1 MRTSFSRGT
10 EKSFNQIFS
19 LSINLKIYSCG
30 GYAAFFVFPL
40 TGAAEKHLVS
50 EKPLNKRFFKGT
62 GVVLAGIECSQKS
75 VIFANGIPAGECVD
89 FSTRSNIGTCN
100 F

>member
-40 TGAAEKHLVS
+40 AGAAEKHLIS
-50 EKPLNKRFFKGT
+50 EKPQCQN
-62 GVVLAGIECSQKS
+62 AQH
-75 VIFANGIPAGECVD
+75 
-89 FSTRSNIGTCN
+89 CN
-100 F
+100 DNAERMPTYA